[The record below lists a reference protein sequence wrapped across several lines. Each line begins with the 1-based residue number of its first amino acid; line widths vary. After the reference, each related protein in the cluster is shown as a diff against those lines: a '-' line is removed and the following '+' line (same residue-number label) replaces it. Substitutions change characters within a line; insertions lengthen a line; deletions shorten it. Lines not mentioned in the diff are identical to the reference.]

1 MEYVDGD
8 SPSRRIEMHH
18 PILESLLEQILWQM
32 LDGIITIHEMGA
44 T

>member
-8 SPSRRIEMHH
+8 APSRRIEMHH
-18 PILESLLEQILWQM
+18 PIPDSLLEQILWQM